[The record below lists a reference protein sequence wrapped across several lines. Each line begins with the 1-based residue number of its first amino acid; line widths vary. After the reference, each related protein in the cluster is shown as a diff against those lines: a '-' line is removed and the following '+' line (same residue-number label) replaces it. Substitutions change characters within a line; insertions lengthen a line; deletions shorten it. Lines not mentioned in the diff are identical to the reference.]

1 MPTPS
6 AKQPP
11 PRIQIQDVR
20 PQVDC
25 GRYPVKATEGDS
37 VDVAATIF
45 KDGHDILRA
54 VVRYRAAGSRKW
66 LEAPLEP
73 LGNDRWA
80 GSFRPAGLGRWQF
93 TIEAWVDRYATL
105 LDELDRKLAAGQ
117 TELAGELSEAEALF
131 GPGDLDAWRAVAA
144 KQGAKDRHGRTSL
157 AKPLEV
163 DVERHPRAVRRLVRA
178 LPPQLGRLQGR
189 PEGRAAARRAR
200 LRRHLPAADPPDRG
214 DEPQGPQQLADG
226 REGRSRQPLG
236 DRRARRAATTRSIP
250 GSGR

>member
-25 GRYPVKATEGDS
+25 GRYPVKVTDGDQ
-37 VDVAATIF
+37 VGVAATIF

-54 VVRYRAAGSRKW
+54 VVRYRAAGSRRW

-80 GSFRPAGLGRWQF
+80 GSFQPTGLGRWQF

-131 GPGDLDAWRAVAA
+131 GPGEPDAWRAAAA
-144 KQGAKDRHGRTSL
+144 KQGAKDRHGKTSL
-157 AKPLEV
+157 DKPLEA
-163 DVERHPRAVRRLVRA
+163 DVERVRA
-178 LPPQLGRLQGR
+178 RFGAWYELFP
-189 PEGRAAARRAR
+189 
-200 LRRHLPAADPPDRG
+200 
-214 DEPQGPQQLADG
+214 
-226 REGRSRQPLG
+226 RSWG
-236 DRRARRAATTRSIP
+236 
-250 GSGR
+250 GF

>member
-1 MPTPS
+1 MQHDAAGSLKLHRLFEDRRSLKVTEPCPQPS

-37 VDVAATIF
+37 VDVSATIF

-66 LEAPLEP
+66 LETPLEP

-131 GPGDLDAWRAVAA
+131 GPGEPGRVARRRGEAGREGPAREDVARQAARGRRRAA
-144 KQGAKDRHGRTSL
+144 
-157 AKPLEV
+157 
-163 DVERHPRAVRRLVRA
+163 PRAVRRLVRA

-189 PEGRAAARRAR
+189 QEGAAASWPSSASTSSTCRRSTRSAR
-200 LRRHLPAADPPDRG
+200 RTA
-214 DEPQGPQQLADG
+214 
-226 REGRSRQPLG
+226 
-236 DRRARRAATTRSIP
+236 RAATTR
-250 GSGR
+250 